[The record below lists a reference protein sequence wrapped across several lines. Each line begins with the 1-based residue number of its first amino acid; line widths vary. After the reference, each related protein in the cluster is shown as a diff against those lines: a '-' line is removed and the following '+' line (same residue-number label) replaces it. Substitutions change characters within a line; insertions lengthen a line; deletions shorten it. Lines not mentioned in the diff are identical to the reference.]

1 MTEGIRILFEV
12 ALPCFAGWIG
22 YLWGRH
28 AGRQER
34 LRAFRSYIDVLLA
47 HIPSADKDVTKF
59 LDDTAKPLCE
69 QCAAIKRDI
78 KGRRFFELHR
88 AFAEFQDAT
97 GPQRQ
102 RLFAC
107 LMEQPCPP
115 NVDQRSVREVMVEAL
130 KCLSACAE

>member
-1 MTEGIRILFEV
+1 MRETFRIISEI
-12 ALPCFAGWIG
+12 ALPVFSGWLG
-22 YLWGRH
+22 YWFGRR

-34 LRAFRSYIDVLLA
+34 LRAFRSYIDVQLA
-47 HIPSADKDVTKF
+47 HIPSTDKDVTKF
-59 LDDTAKPLCE
+59 LDDTAKPLCD

-78 KGRRFFELHR
+78 KGRQFFEFRR

-115 NVDQRSVREVMVEAL
+115 NVDQRSVREIMVEAL